1 MLRVRIPSTSALAV
15 IAAIAM
21 PPAFAADPAADA
33 VAKKRCD
40 DLVAYYD
47 RWGATRTP
55 DNSDGARN
63 HRRINAAFDC
73 ERGDYEK
80 GIAKMETLLHDK
92 GFTIPTDVGEGPM
105 YFPNGDR
112 GQAQSPHASQSR

>member
-1 MLRVRIPSTSALAV
+1 MLRVLIHATSALAV
-15 IAAIAM
+15 ITAIAM

-40 DLVAYYD
+40 ELVAYYD

-73 ERGDYEK
+73 ERGDYET
-80 GIAKMETLLHDK
+80 GIAKMEALLHDK
-92 GFTIPTDVGEGPM
+92 GFTVPTDVGEGPM
-105 YFPNGDR
+105 YFPNDNQPPA
-112 GQAQSPHASQSR
+112 QALKPR

>member
-1 MLRVRIPSTSALAV
+1 MLRVLIRSTRALAV
-15 IAAIAM
+15 IAAIAV
-21 PPAFAADPAADA
+21 PPAFAADPTADA
-33 VAKKRCD
+33 AAKKRCN
-40 DLVAYYD
+40 DLVAFYD

-73 ERGDYEK
+73 ERGNYEA

-92 GFTIPTDVGEGPM
+92 GFEVPADVGEGPM
-105 YFPNGDR
+105 YFPNGNQ
-112 GQAQSPHASQSR
+112 GQARAPQSR

>member
-1 MLRVRIPSTSALAV
+1 MLRVLIRSTSAFAV
-15 IAAIAM
+15 IAAIAG

-73 ERGDYEK
+73 ERGNYEA
-80 GIAKMETLLHDK
+80 GIAKMEALLHDK
-92 GFTIPTDVGEGPM
+92 GFTVPTDVGEGPM
-105 YFPNGDR
+105 YFPNTNR
-112 GQAQSPHASQSR
+112 GEAQSPQAPRSR

>member
-1 MLRVRIPSTSALAV
+1 MLRVLIRSTSALAV
-15 IAAIAM
+15 IGTIMAQ
-21 PPAFAADPAADA
+21 PAFAAEPAADA
-33 VAKKRCD
+33 AAKKRCN

-73 ERGDYEK
+73 ERGEYEK
-80 GIAKMETLLHDK
+80 GIRKMEALLHDK
-92 GFTIPTDVGEGPM
+92 GFDIPTDVGEGP
-105 YFPNGDR
+105 
-112 GQAQSPHASQSR
+112 

>member
-1 MLRVRIPSTSALAV
+1 MLRVLIRSMSAIAV
-15 IAAIAM
+15 IATIM
-21 PPAFAADPAADA
+21 GRPAFAADPAADA
-33 VAKKRCD
+33 AAKKRCN
-40 DLVAYYD
+40 DLVAFYD

-80 GIAKMETLLHDK
+80 GIAKMEALLHDK
-92 GFTIPTDVGEGPM
+92 GFEVPVDVGEGPM
-105 YFPNGDR
+105 YFPDENR
-112 GQAQSPHASQSR
+112 GQAQAPRSR

>member
-1 MLRVRIPSTSALAV
+1 MLRVLIPSTSALAV

-21 PPAFAADPAADA
+21 PSAFAADPAADA
-33 VAKKRCD
+33 VAKKRCN

-63 HRRINAAFDC
+63 HRRINAGFDC
-73 ERGDYEK
+73 ERGNYEA
-80 GIAKMETLLHDK
+80 GIRKMESLLHDK
-92 GFTIPTDVGEGPM
+92 GFTVPTDVGEGPM
-105 YFPNGDR
+105 YVPNEK
-112 GQAQSPHASQSR
+112 QAPAQALRPR

>member
-1 MLRVRIPSTSALAV
+1 MLRVLIHSTSALAV
-15 IAAIAM
+15 IAAVAV
-21 PPAFAADPAADA
+21 PAFAADSSADA
-33 VAKKRCD
+33 VAKKRCN

-73 ERGDYEK
+73 ERGNYEK
-80 GIAKMETLLHDK
+80 GIAKMESLLHDK
-92 GFTIPTDVGEGPM
+92 GFTVPTDVGEGPM
-105 YFPNGDR
+105 YFPNENR
-112 GQAQSPHASQSR
+112 GEAQAPRSR